1 MSNAKNAKTF
11 SQQLLE
17 QDKPV
22 SSAQFQEYR
31 MHLEQQFTAAARFE
45 RRIRISV
52 IVAWLAAVLLPLSM
66 VVVDRIS
73 RGMHPIP
80 PIRLALP
87 IEIHALPDTVG
98 NIVGVLYAATI
109 SFAWLSVLWYLIK
122 SRPALHRARD
132 AYQAAILADLQRQLS
147 ELKRQPPGVEDRD
160 DG

>member
-1 MSNAKNAKTF
+1 MSDAKNPQTF
-11 SQQLLE
+11 AQLLLD

-31 MHLEQQFTAAARFE
+31 MHLEQKLTAASRFE
-45 RRIRISV
+45 RRIRITA
-52 IVAWLAAVLLPLSM
+52 IVAWLAAVLLPLSL
-66 VVVDRIS
+66 VVADRIS

-98 NIVGVLYAATI
+98 SIVGVLYIATI
-109 SFAWLSVLWYLIK
+109 SLAWLIVLWYLIK

-147 ELKRQPPGVEDRD
+147 ELKRQTSGAGNHDVE
-160 DG
+160 